1 MQYFA
6 CWLSPGSSNKSE
18 CLAVVQIILKL
29 ISTMEKVVLRAAKTF
44 IVIGA
49 FINPKV
55 SNMYNK
61 LVGVFLQVNNS
72 SVPSSQCL
80 TPLFHKT

>member
-1 MQYFA
+1 
-6 CWLSPGSSNKSE
+6 
-18 CLAVVQIILKL
+18 
-29 ISTMEKVVLRAAKTF
+29 MEKVVLRAAKTF